1 MKRNDL
7 KNLINDAFY
16 APEPAGKENFIRF
29 LRPRKVSMAEM
40 IVRQI
45 PYIGKLVW
53 MISMLI
59 IAVALLGAFSG
70 NESTVTV
77 VAALMPFSAA
87 LGIFDTN
94 RSKRYKMTE
103 LEAATRFSLRSI
115 VFARMTILGILSVFV
130 IALISPIIAITYG
143 GSIAMTAVRIL
154 IPYLVTMIVSLHIE
168 RTPFG
173 RGLGVCSL
181 IIAGAVS
188 FLSLMVESPEI
199 LSWINANLS
208 VERYGIPM
216 VAVLLALTYF
226 EQWKTVRNVEAF
238 A

>member
-1 MKRNDL
+1 MKRNNL

-16 APEPAGKENFIRF
+16 APEPALKENFIRF

-53 MISMLI
+53 AFSALM
-59 IAVALLGAFSG
+59 IAVALIGANSG
-70 NESTVTV
+70 SETTVAA

-87 LGIFDTN
+87 IGIFDTN
-94 RSKRYKMTE
+94 RSKRYNMSE
-103 LEAATRFSLRSI
+103 LEAATRFSLRSVI
-115 VFARMTILGILSVFV
+115 FARMTILGILSL
-130 IALISPIIAITYG
+130 IAIVVISPIIAVTYG
-143 GSIAMTAVRIL
+143 GDIFAAAVRII
-154 IPYLVTMIVSLHIE
+154 IPYLITMIVSLHIE
-168 RTPFG
+168 RTALG
-173 RGLGVCSL
+173 RGLGFCS
-181 IIAGAVS
+181 IIVAVAVS
-188 FLSLMVESPEI
+188 FFSIMIESPGI
-199 LSWINANLS
+199 LSWINRNLTID
-208 VERYGIPM
+208 RFGIPM